1 MEREGRLGEAEQLF
15 LLVNEPDQAI
25 SMYKKARQ
33 VSLSLSLSF
42 STSHLFHSNLRK
54 RTLLNRKTSL

>member
-33 VSLSLSLSF
+33 VSPPLSLSLF
-42 STSHLFHSNLRK
+42 
-54 RTLLNRKTSL
+54 LNFPPISLKPPEKNAPK

>member
-33 VSLSLSLSF
+33 VSPPLSLSLSLSQLPTYF
-42 STSHLFHSNLRK
+42 TQSSGKERS
-54 RTLLNRKTSL
+54 